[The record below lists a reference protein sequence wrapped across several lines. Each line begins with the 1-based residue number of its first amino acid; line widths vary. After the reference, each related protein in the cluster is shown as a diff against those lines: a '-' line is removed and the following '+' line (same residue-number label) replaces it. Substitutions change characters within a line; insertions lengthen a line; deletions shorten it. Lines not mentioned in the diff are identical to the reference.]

1 MERRGEGVAAR
12 PSPCQGEG
20 AASVAAGLGCAGLPS
35 SGIFA
40 VAAQR
45 ALSATLAGLPG
56 AGLDA
61 LDGTAPPWPEVLAAA
76 RLGKAEEASRLP
88 LRAG

>member
-1 MERRGEGVAAR
+1 MPRRGSGLSGCGR
-12 PSPCQGEG
+12 G
-20 AASVAAGLGCAGLPS
+20 AFHQRW
-35 SGIFA
+35 SGIIA

-45 ALSATLAGLPG
+45 ALAATLAGLPG

-76 RLGKAEEASRLP
+76 RLGEAEEASRLP